1 MMELAGKDFKTIINM
16 LKDLK
21 ENLNI
26 MLKEMETIEK
36 NWMQL
41 LELKNTVSIVKNAQY
56 WVLWQIRHMEEKI
69 SELKDRKIE
78 AAQTEHREK
87 KRMGKK
93 ARLTIVYY
101 VVF

>member
-1 MMELAGKDFKTIINM
+1 MH
-16 LKDLK
+16 
-21 ENLNI
+21 NI
-26 MLKEMETIEK
+26 EFYGRLD
-36 NWMQL
+36 
-41 LELKNTVSIVKNAQY
+41 
-56 WVLWQIRHMEEKI
+56 MEEKI